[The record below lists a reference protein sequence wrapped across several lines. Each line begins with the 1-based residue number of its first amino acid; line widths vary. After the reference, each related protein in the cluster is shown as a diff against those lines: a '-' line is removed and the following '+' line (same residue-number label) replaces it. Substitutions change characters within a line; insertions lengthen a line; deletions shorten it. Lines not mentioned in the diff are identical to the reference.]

1 MDELFTAVREECT
14 PTEWSR
20 GVELSRQ
27 DAVTLIRES
36 EEDIELRVM
45 LKGGMS
51 SALVNLYP
59 EDEDWSCDCA
69 KQDEA
74 LSLVA
79 AAVIALRKAKKEGR
93 DLSAKASEAG
103 HVRYDLTRIER
114 GLKLERV
121 VVMGKSERKVGASLM
136 LLAKQLDGQGH
147 VVITPED
154 LELERM
160 LAGRPFEA

>member
-1 MDELFTAVREECT
+1 MNELFTAVREECT
-14 PTEWSR
+14 PAEWSR

-74 LSLVA
+74 QRHNNMKVLLHKHGTTQE
-79 AAVIALRKAKKEGR
+79 KAPDAPEEPQ
-93 DLSAKASEAG
+93 SAEQGNANRFY
-103 HVRYDLTRIER
+103 V
-114 GLKLERV
+114 
-121 VVMGKSERKVGASLM
+121 
-136 LLAKQLDGQGH
+136 DG
-147 VVITPED
+147 
-154 LELERM
+154 
-160 LAGRPFEA
+160 